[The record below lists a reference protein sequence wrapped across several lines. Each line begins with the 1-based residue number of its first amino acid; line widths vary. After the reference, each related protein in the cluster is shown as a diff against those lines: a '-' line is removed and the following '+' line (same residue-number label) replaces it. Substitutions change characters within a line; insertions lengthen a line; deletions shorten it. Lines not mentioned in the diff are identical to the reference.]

1 MKTIIINV
9 PEKDESFFTILFKK
23 FHLNPHV
30 VTGEEDEDLIAKWI
44 DEGMKSEEVPKA
56 KIYATLRKHGVKI

>member
-9 PEKDESFFTILFKK
+9 PEKDETFFTTLFKK

-30 VTGEEDEDLIAKWI
+30 VAKEEDEDLIAKWI
-44 DEGMKSEEVPKA
+44 NEGMKGEEVSKA